1 MLSSINKSILVLFV
15 FTVASLSTLV
25 HAAVHHAGTTL
36 GSFDVDAQGA
46 ATYSIPLEVPPG
58 INGMQPS
65 LSLNYNSQSGN
76 GILGM
81 GWSLG
86 GLSAISRCAQNLA
99 QDGKIHGVN
108 FSNQDR
114 FCLNGQRLVA
124 VNGVYG
130 ADGTEYKTATATYS
144 KIISNGV
151 AGSGPAS
158 FKVWSKSGQ
167 VMEYGVSADSR
178 IEAQGKS
185 DVLTWAVNLVSNA
198 TGNKMT
204 FSYFEDN
211 ANGFYHIDRID
222 YGYVS
227 TTPSLSVRFSFETR
241 NDIENSFILGS
252 TITTLKRLQKINLF
266 VNGSNIKKYQLDYLY
281 SLSTGKSKIT
291 KYTEC
296 DAGSICKLSS
306 SFDWLESIANKF
318 EGTEDWTSTGTA
330 DVTVAGITDVTGDG
344 LADLILQYDNL
355 GIRNWAVFV
364 SDGTKFVNKETWAAT
379 GTADVTVAG
388 ITDVTGDGLA
398 DLILQYDNLG
408 IRNWAVFVSDGT
420 KFVNKETWAAT
431 GTADVT
437 VSGLTDVTGDGL
449 ADLTLQ
455 YDYLGI
461 RNWAV
466 FASDGT
472 KFVNKETW
480 TATSTV
486 GVTVSGLTD
495 VTGDGVA
502 DLILQYDNLGARRW
516 AGRVSNFSVSDKL
529 SSITNGL
536 GEQTNITYKPL
547 TDNSIYTKYTTS
559 TYPIREVQAPRYVVS
574 SSSKSNG
581 IGGLYSHSYKYEGLR
596 SHLKG
601 RGSLGFAKQITT
613 DVQTGIVKEIYYRQ
627 DFPYTGLVDSTTT
640 KLANGTPISETTNS
654 WKDILNGNPDAVISS
669 TNRFS
674 PQLIS
679 SSESSYELGG
689 GFVAQITKSQ
699 SYDADGN
706 VVQVIVD
713 SNDGH
718 TKTNNNTY
726 YPKDEF
732 NWFIGQL
739 ESSSVTNKTP
749 TDLSGLTRSS
759 RFEYD
764 PATGLLTKEIIEP
777 NVPNLELVKTN
788 TYDTYGNKTSVTV
801 SGAGIL
807 PRTTTHNYD
816 YSGLFNPN
824 PTVSITSSNALG
836 HSQTKVID
844 ARWGKVASLTG
855 PNNLT
860 TTWSF
865 DTLGRKVREDRADGN
880 WTIMDYTICET
891 TCAYGSPLQISKTVS
906 GSSPITIY
914 YDMLGREVM
923 KESTAFD
930 GRTIYKASNYDEF
943 GRVVSTSLPYFSAA
957 TAQWHTYQYDV
968 LGRNTQET
976 FPDASSTSVI
986 YAGLTTTYINNKGQV
1001 TKKVKN
1007 TQGKLIQSIDAASNS
1022 NFYQY
1027 DALGYLTSV
1036 TDAVGNT
1043 TSMSYNK
1050 RGHKISMD
1058 DPDMGHWEYAY
1069 NVFGKLV
1076 WQKDAKGQEA
1086 IIEYDLLNR
1095 MTKRTEIEGV
1105 SEWFYD
1111 TAANGVGKLAQVVGV
1126 NGFTQTIQY
1135 DALGRAYDATT
1146 VVSGVSM
1153 TMQTAY
1159 DSLGRISSTTYPS
1172 GLSVKNI
1179 YNTLG
1184 FLSEVRN
1191 AANDSLYWQATGVD
1205 DAGRVNQHSLG
1216 NGVTTTKFFSLQT
1229 GRLEGIK
1236 SGLGVSGTEVQ
1247 NLSYVFDDLGNL
1259 TSRHDGNKSLN
1270 EFFIYDVLNRLTS
1283 ATLSGQPTQSFTY
1296 DSIGNI
1302 TSKTGVGSYI
1312 YGAGTAGPHAVT
1324 TAGGTTYAYDAN
1336 GNQINGDGR
1345 TLTYTSFNKIKT
1357 MTKGVVSSSF
1367 DYDVNH
1373 NRIQQTNSNNN
1384 LLTITRYLGKL
1395 YEVVNKSDGVIENKH
1410 YINTA
1415 GAMVLVTERSNAV
1428 NDTRYLLKDHL
1439 GSTDVITDET
1449 GAVVEST
1456 SFDAFGARRD
1466 ALSWA
1471 VASAAINSLTTRGFT
1486 GHEMHDD
1493 FGLVNMNARMYDP
1506 KLGRFLQPDVF
1517 VQFPQSTQGFNRY
1530 TYVNNNPLSYTDPT
1544 GHFLKGFFRAVTKV
1558 AVRTL
1563 KSVNEVFSRAVNLVD
1578 KAVTKVKNS
1587 VKQALLKNEA
1597 LRNVASVAASYF
1609 GGPAGGAAFSAYM
1622 ADITGGNPF
1631 EAFAMSIAFS
1641 YVASGGEMNFKP
1653 PYAQGHNNFFTRV
1666 VNSYVTK
1673 AKQKIVGDIVEK
1685 NTNLSRNEF
1694 NGLMFAVSAVAHNSR
1709 GSSRLN
1715 SIEPE
1720 DGYASNNQGV
1730 SHSGS
1735 ITLDVI
1741 DSVLAWQGLPTGNT
1755 FFVAKAYSRGG
1766 SHQSHSLGSM
1776 EQNNLI
1782 AAGVISPS
1790 NSQMNG
1796 VPFGTVGL
1804 AIDINMNS
1812 GDSISFSYL
1821 NALFNPSATWGS
1833 GGHSNFDS
1841 QVSGC

>member
-1 MLSSINKSILVLFV
+1 MLSSINKFISILFIFAITL
-15 FTVASLSTLV
+15 LSTLTS
-25 HAAVHHAGTTL
+25 AAVHHAGTTL

-58 INGMQPS
+58 INGMQPN

-76 GILGM
+76 GLLGM

-86 GLSAISRCAQNLA
+86 GLSSISRCAQNLA

-167 VMEYGVSADSR
+167 VMEYGVTADSR
-178 IEAQGKS
+178 IEAQGRS
-185 DVLTWAVNLVSNA
+185 DVLTWAVNQISST

-204 FSYFEDN
+204 FSYIEDN

-227 TTPSLSVRFSFETR
+227 TTPSMSVRFTTEGRS
-241 NDIENSFILGS
+241 DIENSFILGG
-252 TITTLKRLQKINLF
+252 TITTLKRLQEINLF
-266 VNGSNIKKYQLDYLY
+266 VNSSNIKKYQLDYMY
-281 SLSTGKSKIT
+281 SLSTGKSKVT

-296 DAGSICKLSS
+296 DVSSICKPSS

-408 IRNWAVFVSDGT
+408 IRNWTVFV
-420 KFVNKETWAAT
+420 
-431 GTADVT
+431 
-437 VSGLTDVTGDGL
+437 
-449 ADLTLQ
+449 
-455 YDYLGI
+455 
-461 RNWAV
+461 
-466 FASDGT
+466 SDGT

-480 TATSTV
+480 TATSTA

-516 AGRVSNFSVSDKL
+516 AGRVSNSSFSDKL

-547 TDNSIYTKYTTS
+547 TDNLVYTKYTTS
-559 TYPIREVQAPRYVVS
+559 TYPVRDVQAPRYVVS

-596 SHLKG
+596 THLKG
-601 RGSLGFAKQITT
+601 RGSLGFAKQIIT
-613 DVQTGIVKEIYYRQ
+613 DDQTGVVKETYYRQ
-627 DFPYTGLVDSTTT
+627 DFPYTGLVDSSIT
-640 KLANGTPISETTNS
+640 KLSNGATISETTNS
-654 WKDILNGNPDAVISS
+654 WNDILNGNPDTIISS

-674 PQLIS
+674 PQLVS
-679 SSESSYELGG
+679 SSESSYELDGS
-689 GFVAQITKSQ
+689 FVAKITKSQ

-706 VVQVIVD
+706 VLQVIVD
-713 SNDGH
+713 SNDGY

-726 YPKDEF
+726 YPKNEI

-777 NVPNLELVKTN
+777 NDPNLELVKTN
-788 TYDTYGNKTSVTV
+788 IYDTYGNKTSITV

-807 PRTTTHNYD
+807 ARTTTHSFD
-816 YSGLFNPN
+816 YSGLFNPIS
-824 PTVSITSSNALG
+824 TMSVTSTNALG
-836 HSQTKVID
+836 HSETKVID

-880 WTIMDYTICET
+880 WTTIDYTLCET
-891 TCAYGSPLQISKTVS
+891 SCAYDSPLQITKTVA

-930 GRTIYKASNYDEF
+930 GRTIYKASNYDGF
-943 GRVVSTSLPYFSAA
+943 GRVASTSLPYFSAA
-957 TAQWHTYQYDV
+957 TAQWHTYQYDI
-968 LGRNTQET
+968 LGRNTKEN
-976 FPDASSTSVI
+976 FPDSSSTSVI

-1001 TKKVKN
+1001 TKKVNN
-1007 TQGKLIQSIDAASNS
+1007 TQGKLIQSIDSASNS

-1086 IIEYDLLNR
+1086 TIEYDLLNR

-1111 TAANGVGKLAQVVGV
+1111 TAANGIGKLARVAGV

-1135 DALGRAYDATT
+1135 DTLGRAYDATT

-1205 DAGRVNQHSLG
+1205 DAGRVNKHSLG

-1270 EFFIYDVLNRLTS
+1270 EFFIYDGLNRLAS

-1302 TSKTGVGSYI
+1302 TSKTGVGSYL
-1312 YGAGTAGPHAVT
+1312 YGEGTAGPHAVT

-1357 MTKGVVSSSF
+1357 MTKGVVSTSF

-1373 NRIQQTNSNNN
+1373 NRIQQSKSNNN
-1384 LLTITRYLGKL
+1384 LLTVTRYLGKL
-1395 YEVVNKSDGVIENKH
+1395 YEVVNTPDGIVENKH

-1415 GAMVLVTERSNAV
+1415 GATILVTERSNAV

-1439 GSTDVITDET
+1439 GSTDVITDEA

-1471 VASAAINSLTTRGFT
+1471 VASAAMNSLTTRGFT

-1493 FGLVNMNARMYDP
+1493 FGLVNMNARMYDA

-1544 GHFLKGFFRAVTKV
+1544 GNFLNGLRKSVSRFFKKTYNVIKKV
-1558 AVRTL
+1558 AVGIKDTFEKTTL
-1563 KSVNEVFSRAVNLVD
+1563 MGKTIFS
-1578 KAVTKVKNS
+1578 KPVK
-1587 VKQALLKNEA
+1587 KLFLKNEWA
-1597 LRNVASVAASYF
+1597 RQIGTIAASYF
-1609 GGPAGGAAFSAYM
+1609 GGPMGAAAFSAYLTDI
-1622 ADITGGNPF
+1622 AGGSFEDITKSFATSYISSKMSAKINKYYGNTYN
-1631 EAFAMSIAFS
+1631 FS
-1641 YVASGGEMNFKP
+1641 RVITESVSGGVTSGLSGGKFEDGFKSALVISGLTSAAMNMRYSMIEQSKIDGINAMGESAGFKGDGFKLGGGRYDANNP
-1653 PYAQGHNNFFTRV
+1653 GAISLLGGRQGGQGSIFGYEYAPGSFPDLLVESFAGPHDYF
-1666 VNSYVTK
+1666 NSGIWYDSMGN
-1673 AKQKIVGDIVEK
+1673 I
-1685 NTNLSRNEF
+1685 NNLSRAQQF
-1694 NGLMFAVSAVAHNSR
+1694 IGTGLNYANVAFVT
-1709 GSSRLN
+1709 
-1715 SIEPE
+1715 P
-1720 DGYASNNQGV
+1720 
-1730 SHSGS
+1730 
-1735 ITLDVI
+1735 
-1741 DSVLAWQGLPTGNT
+1741 
-1755 FFVAKAYSRGG
+1755 FVAASVIHPYT
-1766 SHQSHSLGSM
+1766 
-1776 EQNNLI
+1776 NALI
-1782 AAGVISPS
+1782 AED
-1790 NSQMNG
+1790 NR
-1796 VPFGTVGL
+1796 F
-1804 AIDINMNS
+1804 
-1812 GDSISFSYL
+1812 
-1821 NALFNPSATWGS
+1821 
-1833 GGHSNFDS
+1833 
-1841 QVSGC
+1841 

>member
-1 MLSSINKSILVLFV
+1 MLSSINKFISVLFIFV
-15 FTVASLSTLV
+15 VTLLSSLV

-76 GILGM
+76 GLLGM

-86 GLSAISRCAQNLA
+86 GLSSISRCAQNLA
-99 QDGKIHGVN
+99 QDGKIHGVD

-167 VMEYGVSADSR
+167 VMEYGVTADSR
-178 IEAQGKS
+178 IEAQGRS
-185 DVLTWAVNLVSNA
+185 DVLTWAINQVS
-198 TGNKMT
+198 TSSGNKMT
-204 FSYFEDN
+204 FSYIEDN
-211 ANGFYHIDRID
+211 ANGAYHIERID

-227 TTPSLSVRFSFETR
+227 TTPSLSVRFTTESRSDVFTR
-241 NDIENSFILGS
+241 YIAGSKKTILKRFLNIKMYNLENENKNYKLDYANSIV
-252 TITTLKRLQKINLF
+252 INRTTLTTL
-266 VNGSNIKKYQLDYLY
+266 SDCDPY
-281 SLSTGKSKIT
+281 SK
-291 KYTEC
+291 
-296 DAGSICKLSS
+296 CKSS
-306 SFDWLESIANKF
+306 SVISWVDNLADKF
-318 EGTEDWTSTGTA
+318 IGNEDWTATTTP
-330 DVTVAGITDVTGDG
+330 DVTVVGTSDANGDG
-344 LADLILQYDNL
+344 LSDLILQYDL
-355 GIRNWAVFV
+355 G
-364 SDGTKFVNKETWAAT
+364 GTRYWQTR
-379 GTADVTVAG
+379 
-388 ITDVTGDGLA
+388 ITNGQ
-398 DLILQYDNLG
+398 I
-408 IRNWAVFVSDGT
+408 
-420 KFVNKETWAAT
+420 
-431 GTADVT
+431 
-437 VSGLTDVTGDGL
+437 
-449 ADLTLQ
+449 
-455 YDYLGI
+455 
-461 RNWAV
+461 
-466 FASDGT
+466 
-472 KFVNKETW
+472 
-480 TATSTV
+480 
-486 GVTVSGLTD
+486 
-495 VTGDGVA
+495 
-502 DLILQYDNLGARRW
+502 
-516 AGRVSNFSVSDKL
+516 SNVIKNYK
-529 SSITNGL
+529 NGL

-547 TDNSIYTKYTTS
+547 TDNSVYTKYTTS
-559 TYPIREVQAPRYVVS
+559 TYPVRDVQAPRYVVS

-596 SHLKG
+596 THLKG
-601 RGSLGFAKQITT
+601 RGSLGFAKQIIT
-613 DVQTGIVKEIYYRQ
+613 DDQTGIVKETYYRQ
-627 DFPYTGLVDSTTT
+627 DFPYTGLVDSSIT
-640 KLANGTPISETTNS
+640 KLSNGAPISETTNS
-654 WKDILNGNPDAVISS
+654 WNDILNGNPDAVISS

-674 PQLIS
+674 PQLVS
-679 SSESSYELGG
+679 SSESSYELDGS
-689 GFVAQITKSQ
+689 FVAKITKSQ

-706 VVQVIVD
+706 VLQVIVD
-713 SNDGH
+713 SNDGY

-726 YPKDEF
+726 YPKDEI

-777 NVPNLELVKTN
+777 NDPNLELVKTN
-788 TYDTYGNKTSVTV
+788 TYDTYGNKTSITV

-807 PRTTTHNYD
+807 ARTTTHSFD
-816 YSGLFNPN
+816 YSGLFNPI
-824 PTVSITSSNALG
+824 PTMSVTSTNALG
-836 HSQTKVID
+836 HSETKVID

-880 WTIMDYTICET
+880 WTIMDYMICET
-891 TCAYGSPLQISKTVS
+891 ACAYGSPLQISKTVS

-943 GRVVSTSLPYFSAA
+943 GRVASTSLPYFSAA
-957 TAQWHTYQYDV
+957 TAQWHTYQCDV
-968 LGRNTQET
+968 LGRNTQEI

-1001 TKKVKN
+1001 SKKVKN
-1007 TQGKLIQSIDAASNS
+1007 TQGKLVQSIDSASNS

-1050 RGHKISMD
+1050 RGHKLSMD
-1058 DPDMGHWEYAY
+1058 DPDMGRWEYAY

-1086 IIEYDLLNR
+1086 TIEYDLLNR

-1111 TAANGVGKLAQVVGV
+1111 TAANGIGKLARVAGV

-1135 DALGRAYDATT
+1135 DTLGRAYDATT

-1270 EFFIYDVLNRLTS
+1270 EFFIYDGLNRLAS

-1296 DSIGNI
+1296 DSTGNI
-1302 TSKTGVGSYI
+1302 TSKTGVGSYL
-1312 YGAGTAGPHAVT
+1312 YGEGTAGPHAVT

-1357 MTKGVVSSSF
+1357 MTKGVVSTSF

-1373 NRIQQTNSNNN
+1373 NRIQQSKSNNN
-1384 LLTITRYLGKL
+1384 LLTVTRYLGKL
-1395 YEVVNKSDGVIENKH
+1395 YEVVNTPDGIVENKH

-1415 GAMVLVTERSNAV
+1415 GATILVTERSNAV

-1486 GHEMHDD
+1486 GHEMHGD
-1493 FGLVNMNARMYDP
+1493 FGLVNMNARMYDA

-1544 GHFLKGFFRAVTKV
+1544 GNFLKGFFRAVTRV
-1558 AVRTL
+1558 VVRAV
-1563 KSVNEVFSRAVNLVD
+1563 KNVSKIHSRAVNIVE
-1578 KAVTKVKNS
+1578 KAVKKVKSN
-1587 VKQALLKNEA
+1587 VKQALLKNEVV
-1597 LRNVASVAASYF
+1597 RNVASVAASYF
-1609 GGPAGGAAFSAYM
+1609 GGPVGGAAFSAYM

-1631 EAFAMSIAFS
+1631 EAFATGMAFS
-1641 YVASGGEMNFKP
+1641 YVASGGKMNFKP
-1653 PYAQGHNNFFTRV
+1653 PFAQGQNNFFTRV
-1666 VNSYVTK
+1666 VNSYVNK
-1673 AKQKIVGDIVEK
+1673 AKQNFVGDIVEK
-1685 NTNLSRNEF
+1685 NTNLSRDEF
-1694 NGLMFAVSAVAHNSR
+1694 NGLMFAVSVIGTATQESR
-1709 GSSRLN
+1709 VETDSM
-1715 SIEPE
+1715 
-1720 DGYASNNQGV
+1720 DGYDDMTGGVGSTMDVVGVNNRGAN
-1730 SHSGS
+1730 GWGFDAADS
-1735 ITLDVI
+1735 I
-1741 DSVLAWQGLPTGNT
+1741 LAWQGLPTSNT
-1755 FFVAKAYSRGG
+1755 FVIAANYKQGDSVR
-1766 SHQSHSLGSM
+1766 SHSLGSM
-1776 EQNNLI
+1776 EKNNLI
-1782 AAGVISPS
+1782 TAGVINP
-1790 NSQMNG
+1790 NDARMDG
-1796 VPFGTVGL
+1796 IPFGTVGL
-1804 AIDINMNS
+1804 ASELHINS
-1812 GDSISFSYL
+1812 GDGVAFGSLGMIL
-1821 NALFNPSATWGS
+1821 NPSATEITAGGS
-1833 GGHSNFDS
+1833 HSS
-1841 QVSGC
+1841 LYY